1 MIRRS
6 VKSVLEDP
14 RLSEYYVLVT
24 RYYPRAHS
32 LRKIK
37 LADSPFQAWDRTLAP
52 SRELFDS
59 YKLGL
64 IDEETYRER
73 SLEEVP
79 PATIRRRARIHK
91 ANAGNRE
98 VVFACIEE
106 DDKFCHTWI
115 LLQEAYTRSR

>member
-14 RLSEYYVLVT
+14 SPSEYYVLVT
-24 RYYPRAHS
+24 RYYPRALA

-37 LADSPFQAWDRTLAP
+37 LSDSPFEAWDSELAP
-52 SRELFDS
+52 SKELLNS

-64 IDEETYRER
+64 IDEEKYRER
-73 SLEEVP
+73 FLDEVP
-79 PATIRRRARIHK
+79 PATIRHRARIHK
-91 ANAGNRE
+91 ENAGERE

-115 LLQEAYTRSR
+115 LLQEAR